1 MISVLLVSMA
11 LVTAANPALAE
22 LNAADVAAWT
32 AFYEAANGG
41 GTQTLQTLLRAS
53 QTGFVVKPSMFES
66 ASMIRA
72 TRIHHSLSA
81 SGSLNATQRKSE

>member
-1 MISVLLVSMA
+1 MVSLLLVSMA
-11 LVTAANPALAE
+11 LVAAANPALAE

-32 AFYEAANGG
+32 AFTKLQTEVA
-41 GTQTLQTLLRAS
+41 QTLQTLLRAS

-72 TRIHHSLSA
+72 TRFHHSQSA